1 MTQRSSV
8 PVSVSVS
15 LLAAVAAVPALEAGE
30 PIEQPNRLTF
40 GPRVGFNVRAG
51 FSSALA
57 SPTAQPGPP
66 TGGGVDRV
74 YDDGYVRLDNSG
86 NAEGKTWYWGYD
98 QAAQVDLAGDNLR
111 LNALTSVGRTPEREV
126 TGDPYVGGEL
136 TYTRYLFEWGR
147 ANWGLELGGSFMPL
161 EIKDSSSLSGL
172 LTSVTDAFS
181 LGGVVPPAAPYRG
194 TFEGPGPVI
203 GDTPTRTTLDRQVSY
218 TGDRKIETM
227 AVGLR
232 LGPSLDVSM
241 GKPLSLQIS
250 GGLHVLY
257 ADSDYTFNENV
268 ILAEGGTLRSQ
279 SGSVS
284 QQDWVFGAYVR
295 GQFLLALSRSLGIVA
310 SVEYLMTDR
319 IEFET
324 GGHRA
329 RLDFTESFGCTAGLA
344 WTF

>member
-1 MTQRSSV
+1 MTQRSC
-8 PVSVSVS
+8 VSVS
-15 LLAAVAAVPALEAGE
+15 LLAAVAAVPALHAGD
-30 PIEQPNRLTF
+30 PIEHPNRFTF

-51 FSSALA
+51 FSSALT
-57 SPTAQPGPP
+57 SPSALPGPA
-66 TGGGVDRV
+66 TGGGVDRT
-74 YDDGYVRLDNSG
+74 YDDGYVRVDSSG
-86 NAEGKTWYWGYD
+86 NAEGATWNWGYD
-98 QAAQVDLAGDNLR
+98 QASQVVLEGDTL
-111 LNALTSVGRTPEREV
+111 LLSALTGGGLTPEHEV

-147 ANWGLELGGSFMPL
+147 AYWGLELGGAFMPL
-161 EIKDSSSLSGL
+161 EIKDDSALTGL

-203 GDTPTRTTLDRQVSY
+203 GDAPTRTTVDRQVSY
-218 TGDRKIETM
+218 AGEREIETM
-227 AVGLR
+227 AIGLR
-232 LGPSLDVSM
+232 LGPSLDVSL

-257 ADSDYTFNENV
+257 ADSDYTFRENV
-268 ILAEGGTLRSQ
+268 VFAEGGTARSQ

-284 QQDWVFGAYVR
+284 QQDWLFGAYVR
-295 GQFLLALSRSLGIVA
+295 GQLLLALSRSVGIVA
-310 SVEYLMTDR
+310 SVEYLMTDD
-319 IEFET
+319 IELET

-329 RLDFTESFGCTAGLA
+329 RLDFGESFGCTAGLA

>member
-8 PVSVSVS
+8 PLSVSVS
-15 LLAAVAAVPALEAGE
+15 LLAAAAAVPALQAGDR
-30 PIEQPNRLTF
+30 IEQPNRLTF

-51 FSSALA
+51 FSSALSA
-57 SPTAQPGPP
+57 PTAQPGPA
-66 TGGGVDRV
+66 TGGGVDRS
-74 YDDGYVRLDNSG
+74 YDDGYVRVDSSG

-98 QAAQVDLAGDNLR
+98 QASQVNLEGDTLS
-111 LNALTSVGRTPEREV
+111 LSALTSVGQTPEHDV
-126 TGDPYVGGEL
+126 TGDPYVGGDL

-147 ANWGLELGGSFMPL
+147 AYWGLELGGSFLPL
-161 EIKDSSSLSGL
+161 EIKDNSPLTGL

-194 TFEGPGPVI
+194 AFEGPGPVI
-203 GDTPTRTTLDRQVSY
+203 GDTPTRTTLDRQVTY
-218 TGDRKIETM
+218 TGKREIETM

-241 GKPLSLQIS
+241 GNPLSLQIS

-257 ADSDYTFNENV
+257 ADSDFKFQENV
-268 ILAEGGTLRSQ
+268 VLAEGGTLRSQ

-284 QQDWVFGAYVR
+284 QQDWIFGAYVR
-295 GQFLLALSRSLGIVA
+295 GQILLALSRSVGIVA
-310 SVEYLMTDR
+310 SVEYLMTEA
-319 IEFET
+319 IELET
-324 GGHRA
+324 AGHRA
-329 RLDFTESFGCTAGLA
+329 RLDFGESFGCTAGLA